1 MIAQTRRVGY
11 DGETHLE
18 KSLAA
23 AVELHA
29 EADAAGLAGAGELA
43 QQGGEDGAGQ
53 RLLRQEKGHLITK
66 GAALVLHR
74 CRVSR

>member
-1 MIAQTRRVGY
+1 MGY
-11 DGETHLE
+11 ESETHLE

-53 RLLRQEKGHLITK
+53 RLLRQQRGHVITK
-66 GAALVLHR
+66 GSVLALHR
-74 CRVSR
+74 CHISR